1 MVCVRICQQTHGINS
16 ATFVNTAAA
25 HSSRLA
31 ILKQEIC
38 MQLDER
44 GHFSRHKSTIFS
56 HVYVYVSML
65 YAVYMNVIMG
75 GRANANQQ
83 QMSCEASMRTNEI
96 QMRLLLLPLSL
107 LFVLVAQFVSQLRPV
122 AWHDHTQTLIV
133 HITISRVQHRNIC

>member
-1 MVCVRICQQTHGINS
+1 
-16 ATFVNTAAA
+16 
-25 HSSRLA
+25 
-31 ILKQEIC
+31 

-107 LFVLVAQFVSQLRPV
+107 LFVLVAQFVS
-122 AWHDHTQTLIV
+122 
-133 HITISRVQHRNIC
+133 